1 MAIPTLS
8 GGITNAGNTLSN
20 ADDHTLG
27 WVGTSTDTELDIKV
41 EGTGAVLCT
50 LRNNLSTIQYNN
62 GTGVNMSTQHFRGWI
77 NTTTIGQLDFMEAYL
92 GNAFYRVFKGPGTT
106 TDPAGIPT
114 YRGGYQYVVV
124 YGGNTPDSGTA
135 PGTVTAF
142 GFRFNRVSAPAN
154 RTNTYVDVF
163 RYGDGYT
170 ATGGTSSDPINFIGI
185 ADVDVVDAYG
195 IVQNIRDVSFLFGE
209 ITVGSGTTPT
219 YMTVANEAVIFADAP
234 VATTLY
240 KIVGTGS
247 GCTFDATNSLFKSN
261 GAQNFRF
268 DMSAVG
274 TLVCDGNVFIQAS
287 PLTFGSGQTITSNT
301 FINCGGTTTNGATIV
316 RGSFENCS
324 PVVVSD
330 LSQLSLC
337 TFMRDDA
344 QTVHAVELTSLG
356 TGTMTWTC
364 IADDGYNAGSAG
376 TFTTANDAGL
386 DASIFVNVGSGNLTI
401 NVGPGGTIPSIRTAG
416 ATVTVQQAVTLSITN
431 VIEGSEL
438 RIYDTSLNE
447 LGGGVEQVG
456 ISTPGSGFSVTA
468 EGGGRYTVEYSYNY
482 SVDTDVIIVAFD
494 VDYVPL
500 RLTDTLGNTSRSIKI
515 EQQFDR
521 NYDEGATPFVNP

>member
-8 GGITNAGNTLSN
+8 GGITNAENTLSN
-20 ADDHTLG
+20 ADSTAG
-27 WVGTSTDTELDIKV
+27 WSGNFIGTDLDIKV
-41 EGTGAVLCT
+41 EGTAAVLCT
-50 LRNNLSTIQYNN
+50 LRTDLSTIQYTN

-77 NTTTIGQLDFMEAYL
+77 NTITIGQLDFMEAYL
-92 GNAFYRVFKGPGTT
+92 GSAFYRVFKGPVTT
-106 TDPAGIPT
+106 TNPAGIPT

-124 YGGNTPDSGTA
+124 YGGNTPDSGAA

-142 GFRFNRVSAPAN
+142 GFRFNRVSSPQN
-154 RTNTYVDVF
+154 KTNTYVDVF

-170 ATGGTSSDPINFIGI
+170 ATGGTLADPINFIGI

-195 IVQNIRDVSFLFGE
+195 IVQNIRDTSFLFGE
-209 ITVGSGTTPT
+209 VTIGSGATAT
-219 YMTVANEAVIFADAP
+219 YMSVANEAVIFADIP
-234 VATTLY
+234 VSSTLY
-240 KIVGTGS
+240 KITATGS
-247 GCTFDATNSLFKSN
+247 GCTFDATNSLFKAN
-261 GAQNFRF
+261 GAQNFLF

-274 TLVCDGNVFIQAS
+274 SLICEGNVFIQAS
-287 PLTFGSGQTITSNT
+287 PLVFGSGQSVTSNT
-301 FINCGGTTTNGATIV
+301 FINCGGTTTNGATIA
-316 RGSFENCS
+316 RGAFENCDA
-324 PVVVSD
+324 VVVSD

-364 IADDGYNAGSAG
+364 TADDGYAAG
-376 TFTTANDAGL
+376 TADTFTPANDAGL
-386 DASIFVNVGSGNLTI
+386 DASIFVNVASGNLTI
-401 NVGPGGTIPSIRTAG
+401 SVGAGGTIPSIRTAG

-431 VIEGSEL
+431 VIEGSEV

-456 ISTPGSGFSVTA
+456 ISTPGSGFTVTA

-482 SVDTDVIIVAFD
+482 SADQDVIIVIFD
-494 VDYVPL
+494 VDYLPL
-500 RLTDTLGNTSRSIKI
+500 RLEDVLGSTSRSIKV
-515 EQQFDR
+515 EQVFDR
-521 NYDEGATPFVNP
+521 NYDEGATPLVNP

>member
-20 ADDHTLG
+20 ADTTTG
-27 WVGTSTDTELDIKV
+27 WSGTSIGTDVDIKV
-41 EGTGAVLCT
+41 EGAAAVFCT
-50 LRNNLSTIQYNN
+50 LRNDLTTIQYTN
-62 GTGVNMSTQHFRGWI
+62 GTGINMSTQHFRGWI

-92 GNAFYRVFKGPGTT
+92 GNAFYIAFKGPATT
-106 TDPAGIPT
+106 TDPAGVPT

-142 GFRFNRVSAPAN
+142 GFRFNRVTAPAN

-195 IVQNIRDVSFLFGE
+195 IVQNIRDTSFLFGE
-209 ITVGSGTTPT
+209 VTIGSGTTPT
-219 YMTVANEAVIFADAP
+219 YMTVANEAVIFADIP
-234 VATTLY
+234 VSSTLY
-240 KIVGTGS
+240 KITATGS
-247 GCTFDATNSLFKSN
+247 GCTFDATNSLFKAN
-261 GAQNFRF
+261 GTQNFRF
-268 DMSAVG
+268 DMSAVA
-274 TLVCDGNVFIQAS
+274 TLICDGNVFIQAS
-287 PLTFGSGQTITSNT
+287 PLVFASGQTINSNT
-301 FINCGGTTTNGATIV
+301 FINCGTTTTNGATIT
-316 RGSFENCS
+316 RGAFENCGA
-324 PVVVSD
+324 VTVSD

-337 TFMRDDA
+337 TFVRDDA

-356 TGTMTWTC
+356 TGTMSWTC

-386 DASIFVNVGSGNLTI
+386 DASIFVNVASGNLTI
-401 NVGPGGTIPSIRTAG
+401 NIGAGGTIPSIRTAG
-416 ATVTVQQAVTLSITN
+416 ATVTVQQAVDFTITN
-431 VIEGSEL
+431 VVEGSEL

-447 LGGGVEQVG
+447 LGGGVEEVG
-456 ISTPGSGFSVTA
+456 ISTPGADFTVTSEGNGRHSVT
-468 EGGGRYTVEYSYNY
+468 YSYNY
-482 SVDTDVIIVAFD
+482 SADTDAIIVAFD
-494 VDYVPL
+494 VNYVPL
-500 RLTDTLGNTSRSIKI
+500 RLTDTLGSTSRSIKI
-515 EQQFDR
+515 EQQIDR

>member
-1 MAIPTLS
+1 MAVPTLS
-8 GGITNAGNTLSN
+8 NVPTSIDP
-20 ADDHTLG
+20 ADSSGAWSGRSLG
-27 WVGTSTDTELDIKV
+27 VDPDIKV
-41 EGTGAVLCT
+41 EGLNSVTANLDAENDQLTYNSASFSRTG
-50 LRNNLSTIQYNN
+50 
-62 GTGVNMSTQHFRGWI
+62 QHFRGWI
-77 NTTTIGQLDFMEAYL
+77 QHTALTELNYIEFLISDGANTAYWEIFR
-92 GNAFYRVFKGPGTT
+92 GASYNGTVN
-106 TDPAGIPT
+106 PPQ
-114 YRGGYQYVVV
+114 YRGGWFYTLIDMDS
-124 YGGNTPDSGTA
+124 TPDTGTL
-135 PGTVTAF
+135 PTGTITQV
-142 GFRFNRVSAPAN
+142 GWRYNRVAN
-154 RTNTYVDVF
+154 PRNVTNTYVDALY
-163 RYGDGYT
+163 YGAGYT
-170 ATGGTSSDPINFIGI
+170 ATGGTSGDPITFTTIYE
-185 ADVDVVDAYG
+185 AEVSSAYG
-195 IVQNIRDVSFLFGE
+195 VIQNIRDVSFLFGE

-234 VATTLY
+234 VSATLY
-240 KIVGTGS
+240 GIVATGS
-247 GCTFDATNSLFKSN
+247 GCTFDSTNNLFKSN
-261 GAQNFRF
+261 GTTNFAF

-344 QTVHAVELTSLG
+344 QSIHAVELTSLG